1 VSHAFEITLEAQERK
16 RKMKPSL
23 QLRIGQQLAMTPQLQ
38 QAIRLLQM
46 SNLELHTEI
55 QLALDSNMMLERD
68 EEFESSNEAE
78 VVEPTDI
85 PTELEVDSTWDDV
98 YEPSSVPNGS
108 SSAASGEFDT
118 QQGAEQTLTESLL
131 WQAEL
136 VRFSPEDAVIAATII
151 DAINSDGYLSC
162 SLEDIFDSCAPHI
175 EELELDQVQAVLRQI
190 HNFEPGGVGARD
202 LQECLLIQL
211 RQLPEDTPWLAEATE
226 LLEECLPLLSTRN
239 FQQIMRT
246 LRLTKEQLQ
255 EVLSLV
261 QLLRPRPGEAINSEQ
276 PEYVVPEVIVTQYKG
291 EWLVDLNPETMPR
304 LRVNSTYEGFVRRG
318 DSSRDNTSMRDHLTE
333 AKWLIKSLQSRSDT
347 LLKVARCIVDR
358 QQEFFE
364 RGEEGMKPMV
374 LHDIA
379 ETVGMHEST
388 ISRVTTQKYMLTPRG
403 LFELKYFF
411 SSHVGTNSGGEASS
425 TAIRALLKKL
435 IADESPNKP
444 LSDDKLAKL
453 LGTQGINIAR
463 RTVAKYR
470 ESMTIPS
477 SSERKRLA

>member
-1 VSHAFEITLEAQERK
+1 
-16 RKMKPSL
+16 MKPSL

-46 SNLELHTEI
+46 SNLELHTEV

-85 PTELEVDSTWDDV
+85 PTELEVDSSWDDV

-108 SSAASGEFDT
+108 SSAPSGEFDA

-136 VRFSPEDAVIAATII
+136 VRFSPEDTVIAATII
-151 DAINSDGYLSC
+151 DAINIDGYLSC

-175 EELELDQVQAVLRQI
+175 EELELDQVRAVLRQI
-190 HNFEPGGVGARD
+190 HNFESGGVGARD

-211 RQLPEDTPWLAEATE
+211 RQLPEHTPWLAEAIE
-226 LLEECLPLLSTRN
+226 LLEECLPLLSARN

-255 EVLSLV
+255 EVLNLV

-276 PEYVVPEVIVTQYKG
+276 PEYVVPEVIVTHYKG

-333 AKWLIKSLQSRSDT
+333 ARWLIKSLQSRSDT

-411 SSHVGTNSGGEASS
+411 SSHVGTDSGGEASS

-470 ESMTIPS
+470 EAMTIPS